1 MFACVPPTTKI
12 LSTESSLEI
21 YAAMHIKTL
30 YDNVLYIAF
39 HKARKISKRTS
50 SLSLAE
56 VPADYHLDL
65 HNKTNIIEDI
75 IG

>member
-1 MFACVPPTTKI
+1 
-12 LSTESSLEI
+12 
-21 YAAMHIKTL
+21 MHIKTL

-56 VPADYHLDL
+56 VPADNHLDL